1 MAATSVRSSAVR
13 IFKTPL
19 KRPFVTALGRKTS
32 TCNVGFTLTLRDGT
46 RGYGEASA
54 SLALAHLRPQR
65 LAQVLAGLGRSAHGQ
80 DAACPRPLVED
91 AWRRHSGEGPA
102 VAAFE
107 YALLDAWTRSQGLS
121 LAAWFGGQRREID
134 SDITLSAWTDDRL
147 TRAAAAEAAD
157 EGFRVFKVKVGGRP
171 EDDLARLRLIF
182 RTVRRV
188 KPRFILDG
196 NQGLGVASALRLLD
210 SARKAGMKVLLLEQP
225 LPKTDFRGM
234 AELTKRSLVPVAAD
248 EMVHSPQDAVRVV
261 LERAASV
268 INIKVAKSGL
278 LRALDI
284 AAVARAAGLRLMI
297 GCMSET
303 SRGLMPSVHLAL
315 GTGFFSYVDL
325 DSDHL
330 LATHEQSPDWK
341 RDGASLRLDGR

>member
-1 MAATSVRSSAVR
+1 MPATSVRSAAVR
-13 IFKTPL
+13 IFETRL

-54 SLALAHLRPQR
+54 SLALAHLSPRR
-65 LAQVLAGLGRSAHGQ
+65 LARVLDGLGRGARGR
-80 DAACPRPLVED
+80 DAACPRPLVEE
-91 AWRRHSGEGPA
+91 AWRRHGGEGPA

-107 YALLDAWTRSQGLS
+107 CALLDAWTRSQGLS
-121 LAAWFGGQRREID
+121 LAAWFGGWRREID
-134 SDITLSAWTDDRL
+134 SDITLSAWTDGGL

-157 EGFRVFKVKVGGRP
+157 EGFRVFKVKVGGRR
-171 EDDLARLRLIF
+171 EDDLARLRLIL

-188 KPRFILDG
+188 KPAFILDG

-210 SARKAGMKVLLLEQP
+210 CARKAKMKVLLLEQP

-234 AELTKRSLVPVAAD
+234 AELTKRSAVPVAAD
-248 EMVHSPQDAVRVV
+248 EMVHSPQDAVRVA

-315 GTGFFSYVDL
+315 GTGFFSFVDL

-330 LATHEQSPDWK
+330 LRQHGRSPDW
-341 RDGASLRLDGR
+341 RRRGPRLSLV